1 MLEFPKAEWHPL
13 YAYTALSVSSAPGH
27 LDCFRR
33 LALVNSAVVNMVGQ
47 RKTCFKLTKLLRFIL
62 SFEVIFFGL
71 EMPESRN
78 SEFPSLNP

>member
-1 MLEFPKAEWHPL
+1 MLEFPKAEWYPL
-13 YAYTALSVSSAPGH
+13 YVYTALSVFSAPGH
-27 LDCFRR
+27 LGCFHL

-78 SEFPSLNP
+78 SECLSFNP